1 MEHINFMQE
10 IYRLILDWLKKQASQ
25 VILLSVGIVFM
36 YTTGVEQ
43 LKKLESKIEEQE
55 AKIIAQGDEIRKCD
69 MERASL
75 ETELNFMRYTLEQ
88 RFPNLKLQ
96 KFH

>member
-10 IYRLILDWLKKQASQ
+10 VYKLILDWLKKQASQ

-43 LKKLESKIEEQE
+43 LKKMESKIEQQE
-55 AKIIAQGDEIRKCD
+55 AKIAAQGEEIRKCD
-69 MERASL
+69 MERSAL
-75 ETELNFMRYTLEQ
+75 EVELNFMRYTLEQ
-88 RFPNLKLQ
+88 RFPNLNLQ
-96 KFH
+96 KLH